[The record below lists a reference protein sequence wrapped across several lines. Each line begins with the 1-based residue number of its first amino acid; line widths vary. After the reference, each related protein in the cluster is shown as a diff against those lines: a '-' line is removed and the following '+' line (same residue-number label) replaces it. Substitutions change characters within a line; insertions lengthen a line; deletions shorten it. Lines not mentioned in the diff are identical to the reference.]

1 MAKWKL
7 SNLIRNKQIAKQNYS
22 ETSLDVY
29 QRQSLTKGKLLPG
42 GQARKP
48 YTMLVG
54 VQTDMTPWKA
64 VSHYLVN
71 VKICILRSPAI
82 LLWVDALEKCMCI
95 CIKTHVTEC
104 LKEHNRIFYNENNK
118 IRTTWMI
125 LTKY

>member
-54 VQTDMTPWKA
+54 VQTDSDTLESSVTLSSKCEDLHTPQP
-64 VSHYLVN
+64 SN
-71 VKICILRSPAI
+71 S
-82 LLWVDALEKCMCI
+82 ALGRCPGEMYVHMHQNTC
-95 CIKTHVTEC
+95 
-104 LKEHNRIFYNENNK
+104 NRMFK
-118 IRTTWMI
+118 RA
-125 LTKY
+125 